1 MEENAKKE
9 AQNINDYGYNES
21 AYPGTPLSSMTQFD
35 VKKGD

>member
-9 AQNINDYGYNES
+9 AQNITDKES

-35 VKKGD
+35 VKR